1 MLPSDFV
8 RFQMFLIAKRLD
20 GFRKLCHVICWN
32 LSLKI
37 LAKRKKSDQPMHNYS
52 RHHFVCLSMQNKLQL
67 HLISQAE
74 YQKLLIVSKIVSIMF
89 DISGLQGLDNL
100 GTVVHK

>member
-1 MLPSDFV
+1 
-8 RFQMFLIAKRLD
+8 
-20 GFRKLCHVICWN
+20 
-32 LSLKI
+32 
-37 LAKRKKSDQPMHNYS
+37 
-52 RHHFVCLSMQNKLQL
+52 MQNKLQL

-100 GTVVHK
+100 WTVVHKWKTGKKLLFDQ